1 MRVYDIRSPE
11 EWQNIL
17 DDVCQASG
25 MPAALVDAKS
35 VVLQSS
41 GKRCP
46 LCAKIRSINES
57 LSFICAQTQQF
68 MVETSRTSR
77 KPVIDACE
85 AGMLKFLIP
94 LFLDGEFAGSVTVC
108 GCSFPGEEIEVFGIS
123 QVTKMKEDEIISLVK
138 QVPEIEQ
145 AKVDEIVD
153 RLFQKLKSE
162 GYGQ

>member
-11 EWQNIL
+11 EWQNVL

-41 GKRCP
+41 GKRNP

-77 KPVIDACE
+77 RPVIDACE

-145 AKVDEIVD
+145 AKVDEILY
-153 RLFQKLKSE
+153 RLFQKLNPFII
-162 GYGQ
+162 

>member
-1 MRVYDIRSPE
+1 MRVYDIKSPE
-11 EWQNIL
+11 EWQHIL

-25 MPAALVDAKS
+25 MPAALVDAQS

-41 GKRCP
+41 GERNP

-57 LSFICAQTQQF
+57 LSFICAQTQLF
-68 MVETSRTSR
+68 MVESSRISR

-94 LFLDGEFAGSVTVC
+94 LFLDGEFLGAVTVC
-108 GCSFPGEEIEVFGIS
+108 GCSFPEEEIEIFGIS
-123 QVTKMKEDEIISLVK
+123 QVTKMKEDEIVNLVK

-145 AKVDEIVD
+145 AKVDAIVD
-153 RLFQKLKSE
+153 QLFQKLTSE
-162 GYGQ
+162 GYG

>member
-1 MRVYDIRSPE
+1 MGVYDIRSPE
-11 EWQNIL
+11 EWQKIL

-77 KPVIDACE
+77 RPVIDACE

-94 LFLDGEFAGSVTVC
+94 LFLDGEFTGSVTVC

-162 GYGQ
+162 GHGQ

>member
-1 MRVYDIRSPE
+1 MGVYDIRSPE

-41 GKRCP
+41 GKRCQ

-68 MVETSRTSR
+68 MVEMSRTSR
-77 KPVIDACE
+77 RPVIDACE

-94 LFLDGEFAGSVTVC
+94 LFLDGEFIGSVTVC